1 MRIWA
6 KQSSVTP
13 QMCEM
18 WSNGCQVLPYF
29 SLTLV
34 DGVKVDALSFIG
46 QVGIMSRRNKYFS

>member
-1 MRIWA
+1 
-6 KQSSVTP
+6 
-13 QMCEM
+13 M